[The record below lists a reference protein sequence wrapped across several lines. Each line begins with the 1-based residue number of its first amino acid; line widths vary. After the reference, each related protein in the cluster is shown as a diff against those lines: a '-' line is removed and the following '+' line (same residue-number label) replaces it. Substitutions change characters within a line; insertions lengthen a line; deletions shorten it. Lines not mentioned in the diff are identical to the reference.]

1 MKKIQLQ
8 KFTDFANQLL
18 PHETAYLLSVQQFE
32 DGQKLEILRLV
43 DFNCR
48 NIGQFSPYDTSIDKR
63 KYSHLKNW
71 IQDRLEE
78 IDVDA
83 HYKWML
89 ELEKKI
95 MTDAI
100 DWNEEKVLL
109 RAVRNY
115 QHPGFFFSRFYEL
128 LQLYRHFLLI
138 RLRYPDYEVVN
149 GFLEQYAAA
158 YEFSRKTGDRLHR
171 ATNDI
176 VRQYSGGAA
185 TSAKWESWL
194 HEVFYD
200 DQVEGIQRH
209 MALIRLTFISF
220 NYRKYDLLREKYD
233 YLDRQLC
240 EGRYYSKRLLVNY
253 YINRLLLHSRFGE
266 YEKAV
271 FFGYLSIREKTH
283 DYILYVNNLCGV
295 LLKLE
300 KHRQALELM
309 RQAAPEMR
317 HTQNMFN
324 RVSFVAYYMGALNKN
339 GLHKNAEGYGDT
351 FLKAYSKDVLSQR
364 WHLFF
369 SHYLEALLYLGQY
382 DKIIRTIRK
391 FDLLSKDEVYRAK
404 PGYQPN
410 IPVYFHLSQYKEGNT
425 EAEEARTALLGLATE
440 SQAQEVL
447 QSVRHLAPEIMQR
460 L

>member
-18 PHETAYLLSVQQFE
+18 PHETAYLMSVQQFE
-32 DGQKLEILRLV
+32 DAQKLEILRLV
-43 DFNCR
+43 DYNCR
-48 NIGQFSPYDTSIDKR
+48 HIGQFSPYDTSIDKR

-100 DWNEEKVLL
+100 DWTDEKALL
-109 RAVRNY
+109 KAVRTY
-115 QHPGFFFSRFYEL
+115 RHPGFFFSKFFEL

-138 RLRYPDYEVVN
+138 RLRYSDYEVVH
-149 GFLEQYAAA
+149 GFLEQYATA
-158 YEFSRKTGDRLHR
+158 YTFSRETGDRLHR

-176 VRQYSGGAA
+176 VRQYSGGAS

-194 HEVFYD
+194 QEVFYNE
-200 DQVEGIQRH
+200 QVEGIQRH

-233 YLDRQLC
+233 YLDRQLR
-240 EGRYYSKRLLVNY
+240 EGKYYSKRLLVNY
-253 YINRLLLHSRFGE
+253 YINRLLLHSSFGE
-266 YEKAV
+266 YDQAA

-283 DYILYVNNLCGV
+283 DYILYVNNLCSV

-300 KHRQALELM
+300 KHQQALELM

-317 HTQNMFN
+317 NTQNMFN

-351 FLKAYSKDVLSQR
+351 FLKAYAKEILSQR

-369 SHYLEALLYLGQY
+369 SHYLEALLYQGQY
-382 DKIIRTIRK
+382 EKIIKAIRK
-391 FDLLSKDEVYRAK
+391 HELLVKDQSHRNKA
-404 PGYQPN
+404 GYQPN
-410 IPVYFHLSQYKEGNT
+410 IPAIYHLSQYKEGNIA
-425 EAEEARTALLGLATE
+425 AEEAKTTL
-440 SQAQEVL
+440 QEV
-447 QSVRHLAPEIMQR
+447 VGRHQASSLMQLIRRLAPEIV
-460 L
+460 

>member
-18 PHETAYLLSVQQFE
+18 PHETAYLMSVQQFE
-32 DGQKLEILRLV
+32 DAQKLEILRLV
-43 DFNCR
+43 DYNCR
-48 NIGQFSPYDTSIDKR
+48 HIGQFSPYDTSIDKR

-100 DWNEEKVLL
+100 DWTDEKALL
-109 RAVRNY
+109 KAVRNY
-115 QHPGFFFSRFYEL
+115 RHPGFFFSKFFEL

-138 RLRYPDYEVVN
+138 RLRYPDYEVVH
-149 GFLEQYAAA
+149 GFLEQYATA
-158 YEFSRKTGDRLHR
+158 YTFSRETGDRLHR

-176 VRQYSGGAA
+176 VRQYSGGAS

-194 HEVFYD
+194 QEVFYNE
-200 DQVEGIQRH
+200 QVEGIQRH

-233 YLDRQLC
+233 YLDRQLR
-240 EGRYYSKRLLVNY
+240 EGKYYSKRLLVNY
-253 YINRLLLHSRFGE
+253 YINRLLLHSSFGE
-266 YEKAV
+266 YDQAA

-283 DYILYVNNLCGV
+283 DYILYVNNLCSV

-300 KHRQALELM
+300 KHQQALELM

-317 HTQNMFN
+317 NTQNMFN

-351 FLKAYSKDVLSQR
+351 FLKAYAKEILSQR

-369 SHYLEALLYLGQY
+369 SHYLEALLYQGQY
-382 DKIIRTIRK
+382 EKIIKAIRK
-391 FDLLSKDEVYRAK
+391 HELLVKDQSHRNKA
-404 PGYQPN
+404 GYQPN
-410 IPVYFHLSQYKEGNT
+410 IPAIYHLSQYKEGNIA
-425 EAEEARTALLGLATE
+425 AEEAKTTL
-440 SQAQEVL
+440 QEV
-447 QSVRHLAPEIMQR
+447 VGRHQASSLMQLIRRLAPEIV
-460 L
+460 